1 MTAPASVVRSPRGRL
16 YLALGLAGL
25 IVLLVAYSIGNREQA
40 AKQANIIPGVGVI
53 DSSGNVVRGQ
63 YGRAAVGMAGGG
75 KGMRGG
81 GGARAGGGGGLA
93 GGGYAPQPSQ
103 EAGFEPPASSPPPQ
117 PAAWPTGPM
126 LIRTASLQVRVED
139 VAKAHAE
146 VVRIAR
152 EAHGYVADT
161 TLSAESGPAYATI
174 TIRVPSEGLESVM
187 DRIAALGKLLQK
199 QISAQEV
206 TEEYVDLTS
215 RRRNLERE
223 EQRLLDL
230 LQRAGKIRE
239 LLDVESTLARVR
251 GEIEHIAGR
260 MRYLEN
266 RVSLSTIRVQ
276 LEGPQPKVT
285 AGGPVWTASDVTR
298 EALRSLLNTGRG
310 LATMAIWLGIYAVIW
325 LPILLV
331 LVWLARKVA
340 APRRTK
346 EPAAGS

>member
-1 MTAPASVVRSPRGRL
+1 
-16 YLALGLAGL
+16 
-25 IVLLVAYSIGNREQA
+25 
-40 AKQANIIPGVGVI
+40 
-53 DSSGNVVRGQ
+53 
-63 YGRAAVGMAGGG
+63 
-75 KGMRGG
+75 
-81 GGARAGGGGGLA
+81 
-93 GGGYAPQPSQ
+93 
-103 EAGFEPPASSPPPQ
+103 
-117 PAAWPTGPM
+117 M

-266 RVSLSTIRVQ
+266 RVNLSTIRVQ

-285 AGGPVWTASDVTR
+285 AGGPVWPRPRHHGHPAGY
-298 EALRSLLNTGRG
+298 LRRHLVADPARPG
-310 LATMAIWLGIYAVIW
+310 LARSQGG
-325 LPILLV
+325 
-331 LVWLARKVA
+331 R
-340 APRRTK
+340 
-346 EPAAGS
+346 PAAHQGTRGRLLTSGARALHPACLAVSASKHRDMRSPPLSFRLSSFSSLFALTSLPPRAIIWRFQGGCHGEAGEGLPTGQTPPGRAGKERLP